1 MMRLRAFCRRSL
13 AGLGL
18 LAVAP
23 WAVAGQ
29 PSRRKSLSLA
39 GLNYEMFAGQLRTMF
54 HVHSSEQ
61 RVLSLR
67 LIRAEWKENSPRSK
81 PNAPDAAFEKFSLVF
96 AGSHAHRLA
105 QETYTFEHPRLGR
118 FEMFIVPVGS
128 LDPAVHKYEAV
139 FNRPSA
145 V

>member
-1 MMRLRAFCRRSL
+1 MRLRAFCLHSL
-13 AGLGL
+13 AGLTVI
-18 LAVAP
+18 AVAP

-29 PSRRKSLSLA
+29 PSRRKSVPLTELHF
-39 GLNYEMFAGQLRTMF
+39 ETFAGEVGAMF
-54 HVHSSEQ
+54 HVQSSGR
-61 RVLSLR
+61 RVLALR
-67 LIRAEWKENSPRSK
+67 LIRAEWKEPSPRSK

-96 AGSHAHRLA
+96 AGSRAHWLA

>member
-1 MMRLRAFCRRSL
+1 M
-13 AGLGL
+13 AGLAF

-23 WAVAGQ
+23 WAVAGR
-29 PSRRKSLSLA
+29 PSRRKSVSLA
-39 GLNYEMFAGQLRTMF
+39 DLNYGRFAGELGSMF
-54 HVHSSEQ
+54 HVHASER
-61 RVLSLR
+61 RVLALR
-67 LIRAEWKENSPRSK
+67 LIRADWSQQSRRSK

-96 AGSHAHRLA
+96 AGSRAHQLS

-139 FNRPSA
+139 FNRPA
-145 V
+145 TI

>member
-1 MMRLRAFCRRSL
+1 MIRLRAFCLRSL
-13 AGLGL
+13 AGLALLGL
-18 LAVAP
+18 AP

-29 PSRRKSLSLA
+29 SSRRKSISLA

-54 HVHSSEQ
+54 HVHASDR

-67 LIRAEWKENSPRSK
+67 LIRAEWKEPAPLSK

-96 AGSHAHRLA
+96 AGSRAHQLA
-105 QETYTFEHPRLGR
+105 QETYTFEHARLGR
-118 FEMFIVPVGS
+118 FDLFIVPVYS

-139 FNRPSA
+139 FNRPASA
-145 V
+145 